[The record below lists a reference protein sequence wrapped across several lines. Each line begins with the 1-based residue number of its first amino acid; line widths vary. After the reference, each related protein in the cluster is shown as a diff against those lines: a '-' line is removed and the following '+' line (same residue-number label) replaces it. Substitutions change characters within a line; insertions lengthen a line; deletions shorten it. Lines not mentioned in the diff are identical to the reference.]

1 MNEAT
6 RPAPTNLEDGY
17 LLYLHAMQETSLG
30 DMYAAAPYLGV
41 ELDVARRETAA
52 VLEHCMR
59 SFSDWRPR
67 RP

>member
-6 RPAPTNLEDGY
+6 RVAPTDLEDGY
-17 LLYLHAMQETSLG
+17 LLYLQAMRETSLA
-30 DMYAAAPYLGV
+30 DMYAAAPYLGA

-59 SFSDWRPR
+59 NFADWCPR